1 MHEKKIMKLAWN
13 ERVTTRKE
21 PEKSL
26 WSNKNILSLDRDGI
40 TWAFDCEKTNWTE
53 CSRFMYCTKR
63 TVNKDQ
69 IPFCSHKN

>member
-13 ERVTTRKE
+13 ERVTTGKE
-21 PEKSL
+21 PEKTL

-40 TWAFDCEKTNWTE
+40 TWAFNFEKTNWTE
-53 CSRFMYCTKR
+53 CSRFTYSTKR

-69 IPFCSHKN
+69 IPFRKHMN